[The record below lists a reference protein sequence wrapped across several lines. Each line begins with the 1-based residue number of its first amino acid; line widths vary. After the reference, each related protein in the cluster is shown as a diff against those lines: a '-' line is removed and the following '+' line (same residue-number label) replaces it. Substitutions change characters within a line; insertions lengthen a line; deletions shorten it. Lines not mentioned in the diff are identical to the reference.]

1 LIEERCP
8 VSIGRVLIVD
18 DEPLVVST
26 ARDLLQYFG
35 YEVSTAASAEE
46 AFASMNTVRSQIVLL
61 DLHLRGTS
69 GLQALKSFRELYPTV
84 PVIVATG
91 DIQHR
96 MAQEARDSGAFEVI
110 SKPFN
115 LTVLRSLL
123 ARAMTLAPPQ

>member
-1 LIEERCP
+1 
-8 VSIGRVLIVD
+8 VSIGRVLVVD
-18 DEPLVVST
+18 DEPLVLST
-26 ARDLLQYFG
+26 VRDMLQYFG

-46 AFASMNTVRSQIVLL
+46 AFASMNAGRSQIVLL

-69 GLQALKSFRELYPTV
+69 GLEGLTSLRELYPTV

-91 DIQHR
+91 DIGHR
-96 MAQEARDSGAFEVI
+96 LAREARDSGAFEVI